1 MKTWHFRPIGLSY
14 FISNTVKDTAIKWK
28 TNNNSY
34 ARYRILPSPMSND
47 LELPINQISRSR
59 ANILNGKRLI
69 SLHDRQSGR
78 LIFIGLRRYT
88 GSTNRCNCRPNFEW
102 PRMTLSAGLALV
114 NNQCTYGTTAIRGAS
129 GSDRSTAP
137 KQNNNS
143 NINYFINY
151 TVHCHFSVERLL
163 S

>member
-59 ANILNGKRLI
+59 ANIL
-69 SLHDRQSGR
+69 SLHDRQSDR

-88 GSTNRCNCRPNFEW
+88 GSTNRCRPNFEW
-102 PRMTLSAGLALV
+102 LRMTLSAGLALV

-143 NINYFINY
+143 NINYFTNY